1 MKSLKTIYLI
11 AILLIAGLNFATAQE
26 FRYNPKGNK
35 LKVLTNSGSFTIEGH
50 SGKEIVVSGPNA
62 KTPEEAEG
70 LKLITGGAND
80 NTGVGVNID
89 ESDGMVLIKNVAR
102 SGSFR
107 ILVPEKMNLVIN
119 AKTYNCGKITVSNFK
134 AELEIKSE
142 YGSVYLDNVTGPVVC
157 NATYGKVKAVFDQ
170 VNQSKP
176 ISIVATYSVVDVSLP
191 ESTKAD
197 VKLESTY
204 GNIYSD
210 ISIIQE
216 KRTSEE
222 DLVDWGG
229 KTIDGKMNG
238 GGVEIYLKSPYSNIY
253 LRKKK

>member
-1 MKSLKTIYLI
+1 MKTLKPLYLI
-11 AILLIAGLNFATAQE
+11 VIFVIVGLNLANAQE

-50 SGKEIVVSGPNA
+50 SGKEIVLSGPNA
-62 KTPEEAEG
+62 KTPDEAEG

-80 NTGVGVNID
+80 NTGAGLNLEEV
-89 ESDGMVLIKNVAR
+89 DGAVIIKNVAR

-107 ILVPEKMNLVIN
+107 ILVPEKMNLIMN

-157 NATYGKVKAVFDQ
+157 NATYGKVKATFDQ

-176 ISIVATYSVVDVSLP
+176 ISIVATYSAVDVSLP
-191 ESTKAD
+191 ENTKAD
-197 VKLESTY
+197 VKLESSY

-210 ISIIQE
+210 ITLVQE
-216 KRTSEE
+216 KNS
-222 DLVDWGG
+222 DSDDWGQWGG
-229 KTIDGKMNG
+229 KTVNGKING